1 MCIKEK
7 NIFQCKLNK
16 KDVYHIKKI
25 FKRFNNNIQMCMNN
39 GHWKKPL
46 VHQSVIYSFFIFLM
60 LHVMQIKKILNK
72 KSIQYGT
79 DKLNSIYKIWRR
91 KNQTYKWQYKE
102 TFGDIFET

>member
-39 GHWKKPL
+39 GHWKKKPGVSICYL
-46 VHQSVIYSFFIFLM
+46 FIFYFFNAACDA
-60 LHVMQIKKILNK
+60 NK
-72 KSIQYGT
+72 KDT
-79 DKLNSIYKIWRR
+79 
-91 KNQTYKWQYKE
+91 
-102 TFGDIFET
+102 